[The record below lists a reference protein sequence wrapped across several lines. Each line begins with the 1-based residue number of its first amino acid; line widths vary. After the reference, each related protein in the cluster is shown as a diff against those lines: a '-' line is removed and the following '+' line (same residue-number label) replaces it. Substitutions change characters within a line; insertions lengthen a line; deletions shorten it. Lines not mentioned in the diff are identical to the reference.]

1 MSDYADDEQ
10 QGVVTRVKVA
20 ISLQIKTNTIDK

>member
-1 MSDYADDEQ
+1 MSDYDDDEQ

-20 ISLQIKTNTIDK
+20 ILSQCQMNAIDQ